1 MYEFFSPCAVSPSED
16 ILIELKAKGFFL
28 GICDFSLPKF
38 SAFQILVQKFIYE
51 IIIKFNIL

>member
-38 SAFQILVQKFIYE
+38 SAFQILVQKFI
-51 IIIKFNIL
+51 L